1 MKIRGKLISSF
12 GGVTLTILLVYAI
25 LIYISFSENIRQDR
39 TEAYNSKVK
48 AVLLATEMQIWQQIY
63 ALLHEE
69 AAGGSSALKAT
80 PLLSGLRRLTFNQ
93 ATPLSFAALAKETKM
108 RLPASWQ
115 TADLARR
122 LAGSPQLL
130 LEDERT
136 ILLFFEARG
145 EEQVCY
151 LFEVARPQLLLL
163 LQKYMLLEKSK
174 LFLSRDRKFI
184 LDLADRTVPDEQFL
198 TAEGF
203 EALDRRGGVSHEQ
216 GQFVPLS
223 ETMYLFSTKSDF
235 FGLHLDYL
243 LPRNIFLKDLL
254 RLKNRVIAATI
265 ILAWIAVWVILI
277 IAYGFSRPIVKLAKV
292 TNDMIAFN
300 YQTPFEFSPSGD
312 EIGALARSFE
322 TMRQKIEQLVTRDPL
337 TQTYTR
343 GFLMHMFK
351 VTFARAQ
358 RYNELL
364 ACIILDIDHFK
375 KINDTYGHQAGDD
388 VLQEVGKLLLDG
400 TRSSDLVSTVARY
413 GGEEFVVLL
422 PGLTAD
428 GAYQV
433 AERLRRT
440 ISMHEMPHGIR
451 CTISLGVAVRRE
463 DHDSPDKL
471 IGDSDQALYR
481 AKKHGRDQTVLF
493 DSDPVPHNA
502 SEKVE
507 GEANGKSTN

>member
-1 MKIRGKLISSF
+1 MKIRGKLISGF
-12 GGVTLTILLVYAI
+12 GGVTLAILVVYAI
-25 LIYISFSENIRQDR
+25 LIYISFAENISKDR

-48 AVLLATEMQIWQQIY
+48 AVVLTTEMQIRRQID
-63 ALLHEE
+63 ALRREE
-69 AAGGSSALKAT
+69 AAGRASAVNAA
-80 PLLSGLRRLTFNQ
+80 PLFSGLRRIVFAN
-93 ATPLSFAALAKETKM
+93 ANPLSFAALAKETGM
-108 RLPASWQ
+108 RLPAGWQ
-115 TADLARR
+115 TAELARR
-122 LAGSPQLL
+122 LDDSPQLL
-130 LEDERT
+130 LEDERM
-136 ILLFFEARG
+136 ILLLFESRG

-151 LFEVARPQLLLL
+151 LFEVARPQLLSL
-163 LQKYMLLEKSK
+163 LQKEMLLEKSK
-174 LFLSRDRKFI
+174 MFLSRDGQFI
-184 LDLADRTVPDEQFL
+184 LELADRTVPEEQFL

-203 EALDRRGGVSHEQ
+203 EALEGREGFSRQEQ
-216 GQFVPLS
+216 GKFVPLS
-223 ETMYLFSTKSDF
+223 ETMYLFSAKSDF

-243 LPRNIFLKDLL
+243 LPRTIFLQDLL

-277 IAYGFSRPIVKLAKV
+277 LAYGFSRPIVKLAKM

-337 TQTYTR
+337 TKTYTR

-358 RYNELL
+358 RYDERL

-388 VLQEVGKLLLDG
+388 VLQAVGKLLLDG

-422 PGLTAD
+422 PSLTAE

-433 AERLRRT
+433 AERLRQA
-440 ISMHEMPHGIR
+440 ISSHQLPHGIR

-463 DHDSPDKL
+463 DHDNPDKL
-471 IGDSDQALYR
+471 IGEADQALYR
-481 AKKHGRDQTVLF
+481 AKKHGRNQTVVF
-493 DSDPVPHNA
+493 EPIPANRNA
-502 SEKVE
+502 AGGE
-507 GEANGKSTN
+507 GDANGKSTN